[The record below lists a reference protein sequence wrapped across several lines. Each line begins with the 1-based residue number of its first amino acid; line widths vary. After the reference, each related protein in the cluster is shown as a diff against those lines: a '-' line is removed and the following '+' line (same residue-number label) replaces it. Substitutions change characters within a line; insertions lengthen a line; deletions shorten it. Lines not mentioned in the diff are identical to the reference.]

1 MEQKYTEAVIKI
13 LVDRIESLEDENT
26 RKDFEIKG
34 LRKQNIELCKALEE
48 RGKKDYP
55 HV

>member
-1 MEQKYTEAVIKI
+1 MGPKYTDAVITI
-13 LVDRIESLEDENT
+13 LVDRIESLESEIADKT
-26 RKDFEIKG
+26 FEIKS
-34 LRKQNIELCKALEE
+34 LRKQNIELVKALEE